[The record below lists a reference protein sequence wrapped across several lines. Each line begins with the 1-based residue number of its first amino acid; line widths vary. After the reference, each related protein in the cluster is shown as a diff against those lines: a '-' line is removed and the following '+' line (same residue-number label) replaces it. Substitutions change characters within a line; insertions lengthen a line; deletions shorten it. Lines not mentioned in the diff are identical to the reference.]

1 MTNSIEQFKEQYPS
15 TKLIPCFR
23 VKDSVMNEI
32 EKEVKQLTENCQK
45 SLVNSKEHPTN
56 WTKPYGTAVQLS
68 LFNTSG
74 DTSDFSTDH
83 NNSQNNKFFVAPNA
97 KNVNSIFKMFEH
109 SVVNFR
115 INGMGKNS
123 GLSPHKE
130 SNIID
135 KRYKCR
141 FHLPVFTN
149 KNSWVMIGWEK
160 FWLKRGIIYF
170 FNNGLVHSAG
180 NNGEEIR
187 YHLVFDTILDDKL
200 YNEFFNKENLE
211 LPYPNLLTRIPR
223 EEINELL
230 YSEPV
235 EVTTYEEQHTDLKN
249 KLFSRFNLKKSVLSA
264 ITKQR
269 NSQRPVNRP

>member
-1 MTNSIEQFKEQYPS
+1 MINSIDQFKEHYPS
-15 TKLIPCFR
+15 IKLIPCFR

-32 EKEVKQLTENCQK
+32 EKEVKQMTENCQK
-45 SLVNSKEHPTN
+45 SLVNSPDHITN
-56 WTKPYGTAVQLS
+56 WTKPYGTAIQLS
-68 LFNTSG
+68 LFNSSG

-83 NNSQNNKFFVAPNA
+83 NNSQKGKFFVEPNA
-97 KNVNSIFKMFEH
+97 KNVNSILKMFEH
-109 SVVNFR
+109 SVLNFR

-130 SNIID
+130 SNI
-135 KRYKCR
+135 RNGWHKCR
-141 FHLPVFTN
+141 FHLPVFTS

-180 NNGEEIR
+180 NTGEETR
-187 YHLVFDTILDDKL
+187 YHLVWDTILDDKL
-200 YNEFFNKENLE
+200 YNEFFNEE
-211 LPYPNLLTRIPR
+211 TMEIPYPNLLTRIPK

-235 EVTTYEEQHTDLKN
+235 EVTSYEEQGTGLKN
-249 KLFSRFNLKKSVLSA
+249 NLSSRFIFRKLLKGA
-264 ITKQR
+264 IRKYR
-269 NSQRPVNRP
+269 NFQNISS